1 MVCALAAMRKKRFY
15 HRLKKVVVNQIIE
28 PTPSLA
34 SNQVEE
40 LQYFAAH
47 LCLCRKKQL
56 FKQQLILMEQFDLKK
71 KNYSDVNFSIGV
83 VIKRVWT
90 PTLTRVGNI
99 TIKQG
104 QMWF

>member
-1 MVCALAAMRKKRFY
+1 LPQAQKTKS
-15 HRLKKVVVNQIIE
+15 VVNQIIE

-47 LCLCRKKQL
+47 LCLRKKKKQL

-71 KNYSDVNFSIGV
+71 EI
-83 VIKRVWT
+83 I
-90 PTLTRVGNI
+90 
-99 TIKQG
+99 
-104 QMWF
+104 